1 MHMAHGS
8 MQFFFSLSLF
18 LFVLF
23 VLYVIRG
30 TAALYHCKLVTKG
43 PWPWARMYI
52 SVSALSSTSFVPVA
66 IAMCLQ
72 PESGTQGKVTA
83 VTPGIAYKSCTCPKP
98 CPEVCFEMRVIMYTS
113 IWRMFGGNTLV
124 PVAKTK
130 KVSRTLEGTRVLL
143 FGNLT
148 FVHGFIITPL

>member
-52 SVSALSSTSFVPVA
+52 SVSALTSTSFVPVA
-66 IAMCLQ
+66 IAMCLHPQ
-72 PESGTQGKVTA
+72 SGTQGKVTA

-98 CPEVCFEMRVIMYTS
+98 CPEVCFEMRVIICTPA
-113 IWRMFGGNTLV
+113 FGGCSEET
-124 PVAKTK
+124 
-130 KVSRTLEGTRVLL
+130 LL
-143 FGNLT
+143 F
-148 FVHGFIITPL
+148 PLRKLKRCREHLRVPACFFLET